1 MPALDFSL
9 LFADKITRLQNCNAV
24 IVEIGHSGFVIR
36 AQGSKSAATGEELS
50 IVPSIYRIEPAF
62 RRFTRFG
69 LAALAS
75 LTILPAASTG
85 NAPRSV
91 DSQPIVKVTA
101 GGLRGILKP
110 SGAAEFL
117 GIPYAQPPVG
127 DLRWHEPLPAKQ
139 WSGVRD
145 AKEFG
150 APCAQVVLGDWN
162 QHDAESSKEDCL
174 YLNVMT
180 PQWPPKEP
188 LPVMLWIHGGGNNG
202 GTASSALYK
211 DGTLYAHGIVLITV
225 NYRLGIFGF
234 FSHSDL
240 TRESSHHSSGNYGLL
255 DQIAALRWVQ
265 DNIAKFG
272 GDPKNVTVFG
282 QSAGAMDLGMLMT
295 SPLAKGLFQR
305 AIAQSGAPPFAL
317 PLLDELEKSSEKWIQ
332 SLKLPE
338 GQSGIS
344 YLRGLS
350 TTEIFKALG
359 DLNTSSESQAPITP
373 VVDGWVL
380 QREPAAVFAAGQEA
394 GIPMIIGTTTRE
406 FSLTLSAEKLRTII
420 QKTYGDVA
428 PKALQAYGIAG
439 NAEGTNDQLFGPPS
453 AQWSADTQFRCP
465 ATTQAIWHNAAHQ
478 PVYQY
483 QLERAIPGHESE
495 GAVHSGDLVYVFG
508 YYPKTGNIGGVFGE
522 PDYKLADLMEQ
533 YWTNFAKTGNPNSK
547 GLPEWPEFDGSQAY
561 IEFTQDVQVLTKTG
575 LRREQC
581 DVYRENLRRLI
592 AQ

>member
-1 MPALDFSL
+1 
-9 LFADKITRLQNCNAV
+9 
-24 IVEIGHSGFVIR
+24 
-36 AQGSKSAATGEELS
+36 
-50 IVPSIYRIEPAF
+50 VPSIYGIAAAF

-69 LAALAS
+69 LAALAG
-75 LTILPAASTG
+75 LTTLCAAGAKDSPRPAESG
-85 NAPRSV
+85 
-91 DSQPIVKVTA
+91 PIVKITA
-101 GGLRGILKP
+101 GELRGISKP

-127 DLRWHEPLPAKQ
+127 DLRWHEPLPAKE

-145 AKEFG
+145 AKAFG

-162 QHDAESSKEDCL
+162 KQDAESSREDCL

-211 DGTLYAHGIVLITV
+211 DGTLCEHGIVLVTV

-234 FSHSDL
+234 FSHADL
-240 TRESSHHSSGNYGLL
+240 TRESPHHSSGNYGLL
-255 DQIAALRWVQ
+255 DQIAALRWVH

-272 GDPKNVTVFG
+272 GDPKNVTLFG

-305 AIAQSGAPPFAL
+305 AIAQSGAAPSGL
-317 PLLDELEKSSEKWIQ
+317 PKLEELEKASEKWLQ

-338 GQSGIS
+338 GQSGIN

-350 TTEIFKALG
+350 TAEIFKAVG
-359 DLNTSSESQAPITP
+359 DPNASPESQATITP

-394 GIPMIIGTTTRE
+394 RIPMIIGTTTRE
-406 FSLTLSAEKLRTII
+406 FSLTLSTEKLRTVI
-420 QKTYGDVA
+420 QKDYGKVA
-428 PKALQAYGIAG
+428 PKALLAYGIAG
-439 NAEGTNDQLFGPPS
+439 NSEGTDDPLFGPPS
-453 AQWSADTQFRCP
+453 AQWSADTEFRCP
-465 ATTQAIWHNAAHQ
+465 ATTQAIWHNAVHQ
-478 PVYQY
+478 PVHEY

-508 YYPKTGNIGGVFGE
+508 YYPKTGNIGGVFG
-522 PDYKLADLMEQ
+522 DSDHKLADLMEH
-533 YWTNFAKTGNPNSK
+533 YWTNFAKTGNPNAK
-547 GLPEWPEFDGSQAY
+547 GLPEWPEFDSSQAY
-561 IEFTQDVQVLTKTG
+561 IEFTQDVQVVTKTG
-575 LRREQC
+575 LRQNQC
-581 DVYRENLRRLI
+581 DVYRENLKELMGH
-592 AQ
+592 

>member
-1 MPALDFSL
+1 M
-9 LFADKITRLQNCNAV
+9 
-24 IVEIGHSGFVIR
+24 
-36 AQGSKSAATGEELS
+36 
-50 IVPSIYRIEPAF
+50 PSICGIAAAF

-69 LAALAS
+69 LAAFVS
-75 LTILPAASTG
+75 LTTLSVAGAG
-85 NAPRSV
+85 NPPRPEGSG
-91 DSQPIVKVTA
+91 PIVKVAA
-101 GGLRGILKP
+101 GELGGILKP

-127 DLRWHEPLPAKQ
+127 DLRWHEPLPPKK
-139 WSGVRD
+139 WSGVRE
-145 AKEFG
+145 AKQFG

-162 QHDAESSKEDCL
+162 KQDAESSSEDCL

-180 PQWPPKEP
+180 PQWPPKDP

-202 GTASSALYK
+202 GTASSTLYK
-211 DGTLYAHGIVLITV
+211 DGTLYEHGIVLVTV
-225 NYRLGIFGF
+225 NYRLGILGF
-234 FSHSDL
+234 FSHAGL
-240 TRESSHHSSGNYGLL
+240 TRESPHHSSGNYGLL
-255 DQIAALRWVQ
+255 DQIAALRWVH
-265 DNIAKFG
+265 DNIEKFG

-295 SPLAKGLFQR
+295 SPLANGLFQR
-305 AIAQSGAPPFAL
+305 AIAQSGAPPFGL
-317 PLLDELEKSSEKWIQ
+317 PSLSELEKSSEKWIQ
-332 SLKLPE
+332 SLKPPA
-338 GQSGIS
+338 GQDGIR

-350 TTEIFKALG
+350 TTELFKALG
-359 DLNTSSESQAPITP
+359 DPNASPELQAPITP

-380 QREPAAVFAAGQEA
+380 MRVPSVVFAAGQEA
-394 GIPMIIGTTTRE
+394 RIPMIIGTTTRE

-420 QKTYGDVA
+420 QKNYGDIA
-428 PKALQAYGIAG
+428 PKAFRAYGIAD
-439 NAEGTNDQLFGPPS
+439 NSEGTNDPLFGPPS

-478 PVYQY
+478 PVYEY

-522 PDYKLADLMEQ
+522 LDYKLADLMEQ
-533 YWTNFAKTGNPNSK
+533 YWTNFAKTGNPNAQ
-547 GLPEWPEFDGSQAY
+547 GLPEWPGFDGSQTY
-561 IEFTQDVQVLTKTG
+561 IEFTQDVQVRTKSA

-581 DVYRENLRRLI
+581 DVYRENLQRLI

>member
-1 MPALDFSL
+1 M
-9 LFADKITRLQNCNAV
+9 
-24 IVEIGHSGFVIR
+24 
-36 AQGSKSAATGEELS
+36 
-50 IVPSIYRIEPAF
+50 PSISGLEAPFHRID
-62 RRFTRFG
+62 RLG
-69 LAALAS
+69 LAVLIG
-75 LTILPAASTG
+75 LMLLPGHGAANS
-85 NAPRSV
+85 PRATESE
-91 DSQPIVKVTA
+91 PIVKLAA
-101 GGLRGILKP
+101 GELRGVLKP

-117 GIPYAQPPVG
+117 GIPYAHPPVG
-127 DLRWHEPLPAKQ
+127 DLRWHEPLPAKE

-162 QHDAESSKEDCL
+162 KQDSESSKEDCL

-188 LPVMLWIHGGGNNG
+188 LPVMLWIHGGANNG

-211 DGTLYAHGIVLITV
+211 DGTLYGHGVVLVTV

-234 FSHSDL
+234 FSHADL
-240 TRESSHHSSGNYGLL
+240 TRESLHHSSGNYGLL
-255 DQIAALRWVQ
+255 DLIAALRWVH

-272 GDPKNVTVFG
+272 GDPNNVTVFG
-282 QSAGAMDLGMLMT
+282 QSAGGADAGMLMT

-305 AIAQSGAPPFAL
+305 AIAQSGTAPLGL
-317 PLLDELEKSSEKWIQ
+317 PLLGEMEKVSEKWVQ
-332 SLKLPE
+332 SLKPPA
-338 GQSGIS
+338 GQGGIK

-350 TTEIFKALG
+350 TNEILKALEG
-359 DLNTSSESQAPITP
+359 PDAPQDSQTPIAP

-380 QREPAAVFAAGQEA
+380 PRVPAAAFAAGQEA
-394 GIPMIIGTTTRE
+394 GIPMIIGTTARE
-406 FSLTLSAEKLRTII
+406 FSLTLSAEKLRSII
-420 QKTYGDVA
+420 QKNYGNIA

-439 NAEGTNDQLFGPPS
+439 DAEGTNDPMYGPPS
-453 AQWSADTQFRCP
+453 GQWSADTGFRCP

-478 PVYQY
+478 PVYEY
-483 QLERAIPGHESE
+483 QLERAIPGHESQ

-533 YWTNFAKTGNPNSK
+533 YWTNFAKTGNPNGK

-561 IEFTQDVQVLTKTG
+561 IAFTQDVQVVKKTG
-575 LRREQC
+575 LRQEQC
-581 DVYRENLRRLI
+581 DVYRENLQRLI